1 MKKLTDAL
9 GADLHVKRFL
19 LGNRRFA
26 LWQKIDGG
34 EGSTQAAT
42 HPDDRRTRDRD
53 RRCGTD
59 HRPEVE
65 QFLQG
70 EGRSRIDRRRVT
82 KHRYRP
88 FKKARAYVHSLGF
101 KSRGEWDAYCASAA
115 MPHDI
120 PVAPQYSYASDW
132 LGWHDWLGPTCG

>member
-1 MKKLTDAL
+1 MACWYQVGRKIHANATSTDNHHLIISPNCSGQVRQAALDGVEMKKLTDAL

-88 FKKARAYVHSLGF
+88 FKK
-101 KSRGEWDAYCASAA
+101 
-115 MPHDI
+115 
-120 PVAPQYSYASDW
+120 
-132 LGWHDWLGPTCG
+132 